1 MKHLLAALV
10 CAATILLGGVVADAA
25 ERALPVSP
33 NGLPME
39 AVWDLAPGV
48 ARGRLAETGPY
59 YVSRW
64 GNIVLRG
71 RWEDGEIV
79 TALSRVQCGKDRNPA
94 TRVTMLGAPPSDLCE
109 GIGVV
114 ESGSTQTRDGGR
126 LQLYGLSTG
135 WMVIEF
141 AQIVGQT
148 HFLDG
153 FFPGEEGRW
162 GLSRYG
168 ALFRTQGGRRIF
180 YAPGEVVALSDKVS
194 LTVKRGMSAD
204 ELRQLFAAAAT
215 GQ

>member
-1 MKHLLAALV
+1 MKLRSAALV
-10 CAATILLGGVVADAA
+10 CGATILFSGVAADAA
-25 ERALPVSP
+25 GPALPVSP

-39 AVWDLAPGV
+39 AIWDLAPGV
-48 ARGRLAETGPY
+48 TRGRLAETGPY

-64 GNIVLRG
+64 GDIVLRG
-71 RWEDGEIV
+71 RWENGEIV

-94 TRVTMLGAPPSDLCE
+94 TRVTLLGAPPSDLCE

-114 ESGSTQTRDGGR
+114 EPGSTQTRGGGR

-148 HFLDG
+148 HFLNG
-153 FFPGEEGRW
+153 FLPGEEGRW

-168 ALFRTQGGRRIF
+168 ALFRSQGGRRIF

-194 LTVKRGMSAD
+194 FTVKRGMGEG
-204 ELRQLFAAAAT
+204 ELRQLFAAAAASR
-215 GQ
+215 